1 MLWTEL
7 VLKEISFI
15 PLTHALWVWEF
26 VYCLKVSWTKRTLNV
41 LTDCKKQINKQTDN
55 KNVNEVRD
63 DFEAW
68 KVLGQNAFLILPEL
82 SKVCPQLHDVP
93 AESRL
98 DIRISRSERVYQRWN
113 FRERCSKYKANVITV
128 KCTCQ
133 LGKFG
138 KIRTMLKHVEINRLF
153 SLEKKE

>member
-1 MLWTEL
+1 MLWTEI
-7 VLKEISFI
+7 VLKEIRFI
-15 PLTHALWVWEF
+15 PLTHALWDF
-26 VYCLKVSWTKRTLNV
+26 VHCLNGSCTTHDV
-41 LTDCKKQINKQTDN
+41 LTDCIKETNKQTDN
-55 KNVNEVRD
+55 KNVNVVRD
-63 DFEAW
+63 AFEAW
-68 KVLGQNAFLILPEL
+68 KVLGQNACVIFLPEL

-98 DIRISRSERVYQRWN
+98 NIRISGSERVYQRWN

-133 LGKFG
+133 LGEFG
-138 KIRTMLKHVEINRLF
+138 NIRTMLKHVEINRLF

>member
-1 MLWTEL
+1 MNGDRVKGNTFHPIDTCTMGFCSLSQRFLHYTW
-7 VLKEISFI
+7 
-15 PLTHALWVWEF
+15 
-26 VYCLKVSWTKRTLNV
+26 CLNWLYQRN
-41 LTDCKKQINKQTDN
+41 KQTNKQTDN
-55 KNVNEVRD
+55 KNVNVVRD
-63 DFEAW
+63 AFEAW
-68 KVLGQNAFLILPEL
+68 KVLGQNACVIFLPEL

-98 DIRISRSERVYQRWN
+98 NIRISGSERVYQRWN